1 MAELQ
6 LLIRLAAADQLLS
19 PLQRNTQ
26 ALSAFD
32 RQLAKV
38 RQTAEGLQSLG
49 RNMGMLGAGL
59 LAPVGKSLGDFTQLE
74 AAQVQL
80 KNAMSMVD
88 GLDENWAKINQQAV
102 VAGNLYPGT
111 TADFLALAAGMKQM
125 GMDSKTMTSGAF
137 QGAAALQVMF
147 KLAPAEAGE
156 AFVQMGRAF
165 QISGKD
171 SMAFADVIQRV
182 SYASGLHLGE
192 IKEAMKYAST
202 GMNQLGIAGLDNA
215 KTVTAMMGVLR
226 QAGVEGS
233 QIGTTFSGA
242 FDHMASLGARLRQ
255 GRGEVMREAQ
265 EAMAKTG
272 VNLTFFDSKGA
283 FLGMENFIAQFD
295 KMKGLSQ
302 QQRLMMG
309 NAFFGVEGSRMALV
323 DSSKMREM
331 AARMLQQ
338 EDIQKRLAR
347 ITDTLG
353 NKAEAA
359 KGSFT
364 NLAASIGEKLAPHL
378 APLLDK
384 ANTLLGRMQQWTDA
398 HPKLTAAIAGTV
410 GTLGIFTISAGAVF
424 FAAGK
429 FRSTFA
435 DGMEAF
441 RAFRGVVGTASSN
454 LKLFREYSTLA
465 GGPLKGLTTMMQD
478 AGGWTGKLGSL
489 LSTNLGPVLTKV
501 RGGFMAF
508 GASVWGTVT
517 AIWAQTAA
525 LLANPITWVV
535 IGIVALVAAGIAL
548 WKNWDKVTAWF
559 KGAWAWFQGL
569 WAKVPGWAKWMM
581 PFIAV
586 PMLII
591 QNWSKIKGALGAVW
605 AWIKGFAKNMWDAG
619 SNMVKTLAKGML
631 AAALHPIE
639 AIKTVVAKVRKFL
652 PFSPAKEGPLTDIH
666 KIRLVETIADSIRPE
681 SLVSKMQTVM
691 GSARSVLAKG
701 LTVGAS
707 VAAAPMA
714 LAGGIGKAPVQIT
727 IQVDARG
734 AAPGAQLD
742 IERAIMRTVPAIK
755 RELARLGEADGR
767 RKF

>member
-38 RQTAEGLQSLG
+38 RQSAEGLQSLG

-59 LAPVGKSLGDFTQLE
+59 VAPVGQSLVAFTQLE

-80 KNAMSMVD
+80 KNAMSTVD
-88 GLDENWAKINQQAV
+88 GLDENWDKINKQAV

-111 TADFLALAAGMKQM
+111 TADFIALAAGMKQM

-147 KLAPAEAGE
+147 KLNPAEAGE

-242 FDHMASLGARLRQ
+242 FDHMAALGARLRQ
-255 GRGEVMREAQ
+255 GRGEVMKEAKA
-265 EAMAKTG
+265 AMAKTG
-272 VNLTFFDSKGA
+272 VKLDFFDTRGA

-309 NAFFGVEGSRMALV
+309 NAFFGTEGARMALV
-323 DSSKMREM
+323 DSGKMHEM

-353 NKAEAA
+353 VKADAT
-359 KGSFT
+359 KGSLT
-364 NLAASIGEKLAPHL
+364 NLAASVGEKLAPSL
-378 APLLDK
+378 APILDK
-384 ANTLLGRMQQWTDA
+384 ANALLGRMQQWTDA

-410 GTLGIFTISAGAVF
+410 GTLGIFAVSAGAVF

-429 FRSTFA
+429 VRSTFA

-441 RAFRGVVGTASSN
+441 RALKRVVGTTATN
-454 LKLFREYSTLA
+454 LKLFGEYSTLA

-489 LSTNLGPVLTKV
+489 LNTNLGPVLTKA

-508 GASVWGTVT
+508 GASVWGSVT

-559 KGAWAWFQGL
+559 KSAWAWFQGL

-591 QNWSKIKGALGAVW
+591 QNWDKIKGALGAVW
-605 AWIKGFAKNMWDAG
+605 EWVKGFAKNMWDAG
-619 SNMVKTLAKGML
+619 SNIVKTIAAGMK
-631 AAALHPIE
+631 AAIMHPVE
-639 AIKTVVAKVRKFL
+639 AIKAVVAKVREFL
-652 PFSPAKEGPLTDIH
+652 PFSPAKVGPLTDIH
-666 KIRLVETIADSIRPE
+666 KIRLVETIADSIQPE
-681 SLVSKMQTVM
+681 SLVSKMQMVM

-701 LTVGAS
+701 LTVAAS

-714 LAGGIGKAPVQIT
+714 LAGGFGKAPIQIT

-734 AAPGAQLD
+734 AAPGAQQD

-755 RELARLGEADGR
+755 RELERLNGSDGR